1 MRQKIL
7 AAILAISIS
16 LQPCISCIHTSAN
29 TLPDTYKQ
37 KGTLTSLHTSTNS
50 TGSAVSDSS
59 SDNDFS
65 DNNDS
70 SNSNSSNINSQN
82 NDLQNSNA
90 QSKDSQNDNAQKDTN
105 EDNSSTP
112 NNIPG
117 IALFSEKS
125 SASSLKRS
133 AKGSSPF
140 TSSTYTH
147 DDAFDDMNIYHGV
160 DVSYYNGTINWTK
173 AKKAGVQYAIIRVG
187 YRGYGA
193 AGTLCTDTQF
203 LNNIK
208 GAQKAG
214 VKIGVYYYT
223 EAINEKE
230 AIEEAE
236 YCIDKISD
244 YDVTLPVAIDYEFPT
259 SGGKPVGRM
268 YNAKLSKNAATKNV
282 TAFCKTIKNAGYTPM
297 VYANKS
303 DLATLIDGAA
313 LSKNY
318 KIWLANYT
326 TNTTYSG
333 KYEFWQYTSSGKV
346 NGITGNSGKV
356 DCNFWYTKTKLEDI
370 TASPK
375 PTVKPTPTPTAK
387 PTTTPTVKPTT
398 KPTAKPTVK
407 PTTKPTAKPTPTPT
421 AKPTTKP
428 TAKPTPTPTVKPT
441 PNTTPAAP
449 SSFTTTSSS
458 KSITL
463 KWKAAKNVSGYQIY
477 RKTAYNGTYK
487 KIKTIS
493 DPSTVTY
500 NNTGLGTD
508 HEYYYRIR
516 SYSKVGSKTY
526 YSNYKAL
533 SAATLSHGQ
542 AAIAQSNIKLLKKPS
557 SSAGVVKTVPKNATV
572 KYIGRT
578 FLENNSKFLH
588 IEYVLSGKSYKGYIT
603 TSAQLK
609 YYKLGTTTA
618 NLNLRKAAGTDKDK
632 LALIPKG
639 TPIAILGKTTVNKVI
654 WYKTQYLYNNKL
666 YKGYVASTYVK

>member
-16 LQPCISCIHTSAN
+16 LQPCISCIHTSAS
-29 TLPDTYKQ
+29 TLPDTYEQ

-65 DNNDS
+65 DNN
-70 SNSNSSNINSQN
+70 
-82 NDLQNSNA
+82 
-90 QSKDSQNDNAQKDTN
+90 
-105 EDNSSTP
+105 EENSSTP
-112 NNIPG
+112 NNTPDVT
-117 IALFSEKS
+117 LFSEKS

-160 DVSYYNGTINWTK
+160 DVSYYNGTIDWTK

-214 VKIGVYYYT
+214 VKIGVYYFT

-236 YCIDKISD
+236 YCINKISD

-268 YNAKLSKNAATKNV
+268 YNAKLSKKAATKNV

-346 NGITGNSGKV
+346 NGITGNSGRV
-356 DCNFWYTKTKLEDI
+356 DCNFWYTKTKLEDL
-370 TASPK
+370 TTSPK
-375 PTVKPTPTPTAK
+375 PTVTPTPTVKPTP
-387 PTTTPTVKPTT
+387 TPTVKPTT

-428 TAKPTPTPTVKPT
+428 TAKPTVKPTTKPTAKPTPTPTAKPTTKPTAKPTPTVKPT
-441 PNTTPAAP
+441 PNTKPAAP

-477 RKTAYNGTYK
+477 RKTTYNGTYK
-487 KIKTIS
+487 KLKTIS

-526 YSNYKAL
+526 YSSYKAL

-557 SSAGVVKTVPKNATV
+557 LSAGVVKTVPKNATV
-572 KYIGRT
+572 KYLGRT
-578 FLENNSKFLH
+578 FLKNNSKFLH
-588 IEYVLSGKSYKGYIT
+588 IEYVVSGKSYKGYMT
-603 TSAQLK
+603 TSAKFK
-609 YYKLGTTTA
+609 YYKPGTTTA

-632 LALIPKG
+632 LTLIPKG
-639 TPIAILGKTTVNKVI
+639 TPIAILSKTTVNKVV
-654 WYKTQYLYNNKL
+654 WYKTQYLYKSKL

>member
-29 TLPDTYKQ
+29 TLPDKYEQ

-65 DNNDS
+65 DNN
-70 SNSNSSNINSQN
+70 
-82 NDLQNSNA
+82 
-90 QSKDSQNDNAQKDTN
+90 
-105 EDNSSTP
+105 EENSSTP
-112 NNIPG
+112 NNTPG

-140 TSSTYTH
+140 TSSKYTH
-147 DDAFDDMNIYHGV
+147 DDAFDDMNVYHGV
-160 DVSYYNGTINWTK
+160 DVSYYNGTIDWTK
-173 AKKAGVQYAIIRVG
+173 AKKSGVQYAIIRVG

-214 VKIGVYYYT
+214 VKIGVYYFT

-236 YCIDKISD
+236 YCINKISD

-268 YNAKLSKNAATKNV
+268 YNAKLSKKAATKNV

-346 NGITGNSGKV
+346 NGITGNSGRV
-356 DCNFWYTKTKLEDI
+356 DCNFWYTKTKLEDL
-370 TASPK
+370 TTSPK
-375 PTVKPTPTPTAK
+375 PTVTPTPTVKPTP
-387 PTTTPTVKPTT
+387 TPTVKPTT

-428 TAKPTPTPTVKPT
+428 TAKPTVKPTTKPTAKPTPTPTAKPTTKPTAKPTPTVKPT
-441 PNTTPAAP
+441 PNTNPAAP

-477 RKTAYNGTYK
+477 RKTTYNGTYK
-487 KIKTIS
+487 KLKTIS

-572 KYIGRT
+572 KYLGRT

-588 IEYVLSGKSYKGYIT
+588 IEYVLSGKSYKGYMT
-603 TSAQLK
+603 TSAQFK

-639 TPIAILGKTTVNKVI
+639 TPIAILGKTTVNKVV

>member
-29 TLPDTYKQ
+29 TLPDKYEQ

-70 SNSNSSNINSQN
+70 SNINLQNNDLQNNNSQN

-112 NNIPG
+112 NNMPD

-147 DDAFDDMNIYHGV
+147 DDAFDDMNVYHGV
-160 DVSYYNGTINWTK
+160 DVSYYNGTIDWTK

-214 VKIGVYYYT
+214 VKIGVYYFT

-356 DCNFWYTKTKLEDI
+356 DCNFWYTKTKLEDL

-375 PTVKPTPTPTAK
+375 PTVKPTPTPT
-387 PTTTPTVKPTT
+387 V
-398 KPTAKPTVK
+398 
-407 PTTKPTAKPTPTPT
+407 KPTPTPT

-428 TAKPTPTPTVKPT
+428 TAKPTPTVKPTPTPTAKPTTKPTAKPTPTVKPT

-449 SSFTTTSSS
+449 SSFTATSSS

-463 KWKAAKNVSGYQIY
+463 KWKAANNVSGYQIY
-477 RKTAYNGTYK
+477 RKTTYNGTYK

-493 DPSTVTY
+493 DSSTVTY

-557 SSAGVVKTVPKNATV
+557 SSAAIVKTVPKNATV
-572 KYIGRT
+572 KYLGRT
-578 FLENNSKFLH
+578 FLKNNSKFLH
-588 IEYVLSGKSYKGYIT
+588 IEYVVSGKSYKGYMT
-603 TSAQLK
+603 TSAQFK

-618 NLNLRKAAGTDKDK
+618 NLNLRKAAGTDKDR
-632 LALIPKG
+632 LALIPKE
-639 TPIAILGKTTVNKVI
+639 TPISILDKTTVNKVI

-666 YKGYVASTYVK
+666 YKGYVASSYVK

>member
-65 DNNDS
+65 DNN
-70 SNSNSSNINSQN
+70 
-82 NDLQNSNA
+82 
-90 QSKDSQNDNAQKDTN
+90 
-105 EDNSSTP
+105 EENSSTP
-112 NNIPG
+112 NNTPDVT
-117 IALFSEKS
+117 LFSEKS

-160 DVSYYNGTINWTK
+160 DVSYYNGTIDWTK

-208 GAQKAG
+208 GSQKAG
-214 VKIGVYYYT
+214 VKIGVYYFT

-236 YCIDKISD
+236 YCINKISD

-268 YNAKLSKNAATKNV
+268 YNAKLSKKAATKNV

-346 NGITGNSGKV
+346 NGITGNSGRV
-356 DCNFWYTKTKLEDI
+356 DCNFWYTKTKLEDL
-370 TASPK
+370 TTSPK
-375 PTVKPTPTPTAK
+375 PTVTPTPTVKPTPTPTVKPTTKPTAK
-387 PTTTPTVKPTT
+387 PTVKPTTKPTAKPTPTPTAKPTT

-477 RKTAYNGTYK
+477 RKTTYNGTYK
-487 KIKTIS
+487 KLKTIS

-572 KYIGRT
+572 KYLGRT

-588 IEYVLSGKSYKGYIT
+588 IEYVLSGKSYKGYMT
-603 TSAQLK
+603 TSAQFK

-639 TPIAILGKTTVNKVI
+639 TPIAILGKTTVNKVV

>member
-29 TLPDTYKQ
+29 TLPDTYEQ
-37 KGTLTSLHTSTNS
+37 KGTRTSLHTNTNS

-65 DNNDS
+65 DNNDF
-70 SNSNSSNINSQN
+70 SNSDSSNINSQN

-90 QSKDSQNDNAQKDTN
+90 QNYDSQNSNAQSKDSQNNNAQKDTN
-105 EDNSSTP
+105 ENNSSTP
-112 NNIPG
+112 NNMPG
-117 IALFSEKS
+117 IALFNEKS

-147 DDAFDDMNIYHGV
+147 DDAFDDMNVYHGV
-160 DVSYYNGTINWTK
+160 DVSYYNGTIDWTK

-214 VKIGVYYYT
+214 IKIGVYYFT

-244 YDVTLPVAIDYEFPT
+244 YEITLPVAIDYEFPT

-268 YNAKLSKNAATKNV
+268 YNAKLSKSAATKNV
-282 TAFCKTIKNAGYTPM
+282 TAFCKTIKAAGYTPM

-303 DLATLIDGAA
+303 DLSSLIDGAA

-318 KIWLANYT
+318 KIWHANYT

-346 NGITGNSGKV
+346 NGIPGNSGKV
-356 DCNFWYTKTKLEDI
+356 DCNFWYTKTKLEDL

-375 PTVKPTPTPTAK
+375 PTVKPTPTPTVK
-387 PTTTPTVKPTT
+387 PTPKPTVKPTPTPTVKPT
-398 KPTAKPTVK
+398 PKPTVK
-407 PTTKPTAKPTPTPT
+407 PTTKPTAK
-421 AKPTTKP
+421 
-428 TAKPTPTPTVKPT
+428 PTPTVKPT

-449 SSFTTTSSS
+449 SSFTATSSS
-458 KSITL
+458 KSMTL
-463 KWKAAKNVSGYQIY
+463 KWKAANNVSGYQIY
-477 RKTAYNGTYK
+477 RKTTYNGTYK

-493 DPSTVTY
+493 DSSTVTY

-526 YSNYKAL
+526 YSSYKAL
-533 SAATLSHGQ
+533 SVATLSHGQ

-557 SSAGVVKTVPKNATV
+557 SSAAIVKTVPKNATV
-572 KYIGRT
+572 KYLGRT
-578 FLENNSKFLH
+578 FLKNNSKFLH
-588 IEYVLSGKSYKGYIT
+588 IEYVVSGKSYKGYMT
-603 TSAQLK
+603 TSAQFK

-618 NLNLRKAAGTDKDK
+618 NLNLRKAAGTDKDR
-632 LALIPKG
+632 LALIPKE
-639 TPIAILGKTTVNKVI
+639 TPISILDKTTVNKVI

-666 YKGYVASTYVK
+666 YKGYVASSYVK

>member
-29 TLPDTYKQ
+29 TLPDKYEQ

-70 SNSNSSNINSQN
+70 SNINLQNNDLQNNNSQN

-112 NNIPG
+112 NNMPD

-147 DDAFDDMNIYHGV
+147 DDAFDDMNVYHGV
-160 DVSYYNGTINWTK
+160 DVSYYNGTIDWTK

-214 VKIGVYYYT
+214 VKIGVYYFT

-356 DCNFWYTKTKLEDI
+356 DCNFWYTKTKLEDL

-375 PTVKPTPTPTAK
+375 PTVKPTPTPT
-387 PTTTPTVKPTT
+387 V
-398 KPTAKPTVK
+398 
-407 PTTKPTAKPTPTPT
+407 KPTPTPT

-428 TAKPTPTPTVKPT
+428 TAKPTPTVKPTPTPTAKPTTKPTAKPTPTVKPT
-441 PNTTPAAP
+441 PNTNPAAP

-477 RKTAYNGTYK
+477 RKTTYNGTYK
-487 KIKTIS
+487 KLKTIS

-572 KYIGRT
+572 KYLGRT

-588 IEYVLSGKSYKGYIT
+588 IEYVLSGKSYKGYMT
-603 TSAQLK
+603 TSAQFK

-639 TPIAILGKTTVNKVI
+639 TPIAILGKTTVNKVV

>member
-65 DNNDS
+65 DNN
-70 SNSNSSNINSQN
+70 
-82 NDLQNSNA
+82 
-90 QSKDSQNDNAQKDTN
+90 
-105 EDNSSTP
+105 EENSSTP
-112 NNIPG
+112 NNTPG
-117 IALFSEKS
+117 VTLFSEKS

-160 DVSYYNGTINWTK
+160 DVSYYNGTIDWTK

-214 VKIGVYYYT
+214 VKIGVYYFT

-236 YCIDKISD
+236 YCINKISD

-268 YNAKLSKNAATKNV
+268 YNAKLSKKAATKNV

-346 NGITGNSGKV
+346 NGITGNSGRV
-356 DCNFWYTKTKLEDI
+356 DCNFWYTKTKLEDL
-370 TASPK
+370 TTSPK
-375 PTVKPTPTPTAK
+375 PTVTPTPTVKPTP
-387 PTTTPTVKPTT
+387 TPTVKPTT

-428 TAKPTPTPTVKPT
+428 TAKPTVKPTTKPTAKPTPTPTAKPTTKPTAKPTPTVKPT
-441 PNTTPAAP
+441 PNTNPAAP

-557 SSAGVVKTVPKNATV
+557 SSAGVVKTVPKNTTV

-588 IEYVLSGKSYKGYIT
+588 IEYVLSGKSYKGYMT
-603 TSAQLK
+603 TSAQFK

-639 TPIAILGKTTVNKVI
+639 TPIAILGKTTVNKVV